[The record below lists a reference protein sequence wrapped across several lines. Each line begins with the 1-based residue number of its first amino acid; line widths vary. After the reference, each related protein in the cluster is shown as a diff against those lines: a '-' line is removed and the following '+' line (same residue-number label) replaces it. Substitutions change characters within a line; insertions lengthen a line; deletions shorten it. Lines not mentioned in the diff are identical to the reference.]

1 MTLTISYWPYSRSSG
16 AKALLLGQADA
27 VDGQGVAKCTS
38 FVLAHPDDEIAFAPL
53 LSRLVAEQESVRL
66 IYLTDGA
73 AAGPYASVRASESR
87 AAIAHLGIAPDC
99 AFFPGEDGS
108 LPDGQLY
115 LHLDRALDA
124 LEDWSRPWRSISGVY
139 SFAWEGGH
147 PDHDAALLVAAAFA
161 ARRNLVDHIW
171 QAGFYRASD
180 RFPPPLFTFRS
191 ILPQNGEAKAVA
203 LSARER
209 RLPLALLRFY
219 RSQWRTFVGL
229 WPLIFWSS
237 FAKPNFELQSLDP
250 RRLFERPTLR
260 PLLYEYRNG
269 LAFEE
274 FAAAVAPFLKAH
286 LKDSDRA
293 PIERKRVG
301 NA

>member
-1 MTLTISYWPYSRSSG
+1 MG
-16 AKALLLGQADA
+16 KALQNVHL
-27 VDGQGVAKCTS
+27 

-53 LSRLVAEQESVRL
+53 LSRLVAEKKAVRL

-73 AAGPYASVRASESR
+73 AAGPYASVRAAESR
-87 AAIAHLGIAPDC
+87 AAIGFLGIAPNC
-99 AFFPGEDGS
+99 AFFPGEDGR
-108 LPDGQLY
+108 LPDGRLY

-124 LEDWSRPWRSISGVY
+124 LEDWSRPWGSISGIY

-147 PDHDAALLVAAAFA
+147 PDHDAALMVAAAFA

-191 ILPQNGEAKAVA
+191 ILPQNGETTAFV

-219 RSQWRTFVGL
+219 PSQWRTFVGL
-229 WPLIFWSS
+229 WPLILWSS
-237 FAKPNFELQSLDP
+237 FAKPNFELQRLNP
-250 RRLFERPTLR
+250 NRLFERPSPR
-260 PLLYEYRNG
+260 QLLYEFRNG

-274 FAAAVAPFLKAH
+274 FAAAVAPFLNTH
-286 LKDSDRA
+286 LKDGDRA
-293 PIERKRVG
+293 PTELKRIG
-301 NA
+301 KA